1 MKKNKN
7 EIFDENTIL
16 LTLIFFYNLFYYKT
30 FLNSLNTRDKISATV
45 TKIITFFI
53 ENYMKKYNKNNSFKF

>member
-1 MKKNKN
+1 MRMKKNKN

-16 LTLIFFYNLFYYKT
+16 LTLIFFYNLFYYET

-45 TKIITFFI
+45 TKIITFCI
-53 ENYMKKYNKNNSFKF
+53 ENVVENHEKIE

>member
-16 LTLIFFYNLFYYKT
+16 LTLIFFYNLFYYET

>member
-16 LTLIFFYNLFYYKT
+16 STLIFFYKLFYYET
-30 FLNSLNTRDKISATV
+30 FLSSLTTRDKISATV